1 MLRAWLNDK
10 PKGRRAPVKV
20 NGHHL
25 NLLIAVSCQHQI
37 QSEASKDERSTR
49 MSREFDGIR
58 ERLKVENVHV
68 PSCLS
73 QLVQV
78 EET

>member
-25 NLLIAVSCQHQI
+25 NLLIAPAVNTKSSQKP
-37 QSEASKDERSTR
+37 AR
-49 MSREFDGIR
+49 MRGAR
-58 ERLKVENVHV
+58 A
-68 PSCLS
+68 
-73 QLVQV
+73 
-78 EET
+78 